1 MNMKS
6 RRADTETYLYLVGF
20 LILMGVAMA
29 ITIFGPS
36 FGLPAYFDPAVI
48 GWGGVIVIWVV
59 GGIFGAILVGII
71 RNNCG

>member
-1 MNMKS
+1 MKS